1 MLEFINRYRNDPKRT
16 VLTLKMNNAL
26 TMATLGELNMAR
38 EAKIKNEEDTCG
50 EGSCPIDFGSD
61 AEHAF
66 NAGSNE
72 VELNYSENDGCC
84 CQGKFA
90 LPCGTASVKGGIN
103 SSGTVRF
110 LLCDLVAG
118 ALAAGALSFAAT
130 RIMELFKGKC

>member
-1 MLEFINRYRNDPKRT
+1 MLEFINKYRNDPKRT
-16 VLTLKMNNAL
+16 VLTLKMHNAL

-38 EAKIKNEEDTCG
+38 EAKIKNEEDACG

-66 NAGSNE
+66 NARSNE
-72 VELNYSENDGCC
+72 VALDYSENDGCS

-103 SSGTVRF
+103 SNSTVRM

-118 ALAAGALSFAAT
+118 ALALGALGYTAAK
-130 RIMELFKGKC
+130 IMKLFKGKC